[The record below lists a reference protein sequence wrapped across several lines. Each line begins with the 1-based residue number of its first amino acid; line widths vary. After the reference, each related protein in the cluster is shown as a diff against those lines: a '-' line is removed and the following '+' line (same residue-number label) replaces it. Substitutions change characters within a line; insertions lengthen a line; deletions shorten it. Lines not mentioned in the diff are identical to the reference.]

1 MLNELQQKLGEAY
14 STLLPETVPFL
25 AELMEGKL
33 VLSNLFYINSISYFP
48 SILQFTPFLLTD
60 EEVEKHC
67 QLLIS
72 EMEKTFGESL
82 QKYF

>member
-1 MLNELQQKLGEAY
+1 MASLAMLNELQQKLGEAY

-25 AELMEGKL
+25 AELME
-33 VLSNLFYINSISYFP
+33 
-48 SILQFTPFLLTD
+48 D